1 VDEVMPGAAVDV
13 LTGAAVTTGAITGA
27 AVLKELIVGDTPS
40 VGTSAPEL
48 TPRLLI
54 SVEPSGIPARA
65 MPPGTVGEVGVDEDA
80 TLLEPEPHI
89 PDIPDVSRTPDG
101 VDIPELCSM
110 PELADRPD
118 VAEGSIDRVGE
129 AAVVPADMPVAGME
143 LPGVIPPPSKLADE
157 PNMPAEDVPNVAHGV
172 PLPGTAIVPVGL
184 IGAGLTPADMISV
197 APSGIPVP
205 PTAVPLVTSRGEVV
219 LTDGV
224 GMTTPCAI
232 AMLLTRS
239 IGSAAAIT
247 ESFTDVLR

>member
-1 VDEVMPGAAVDV
+1 
-13 LTGAAVTTGAITGA
+13 VTTGAITGA
-27 AVLKELIVGDTPS
+27 AVLNKLIVGDTPG

-65 MPPGTVGEVGVDEDA
+65 MLPGTVGDVGVDEA
-80 TLLEPEPHI
+80 AILLEPEPHI

-118 VAEGSIDRVGE
+118 VAEGPIDRPGE
-129 AAVVPADMPVAGME
+129 AAVAPADMPVAGME

-157 PNMPAEDVPNVAHGV
+157 PNMPAEDVPNVAHGM

-184 IGAGLTPADMISV
+184 IGAGLTPADVISV

-205 PTAVPLVTSRGEVV
+205 PTDVPLVTSSGEVV
-219 LTDGV
+219 PTDGV
-224 GMTTPCAI
+224 GMTTPCAT
-232 AMLLTRS
+232 AMLLMRI

-247 ESFTDVLR
+247 KSFTDVLR

>member
-1 VDEVMPGAAVDV
+1 M
-13 LTGAAVTTGAITGA
+13 
-27 AVLKELIVGDTPS
+27 
-40 VGTSAPEL
+40 
-48 TPRLLI
+48 
-54 SVEPSGIPARA
+54 
-65 MPPGTVGEVGVDEDA
+65 
-80 TLLEPEPHI
+80 
-89 PDIPDVSRTPDG
+89 
-101 VDIPELCSM
+101 
-110 PELADRPD
+110 
-118 VAEGSIDRVGE
+118 
-129 AAVVPADMPVAGME
+129 PADMPVAGME

-232 AMLLTRS
+232 AILLTRS

-247 ESFTDVLR
+247 ESFTDVLL